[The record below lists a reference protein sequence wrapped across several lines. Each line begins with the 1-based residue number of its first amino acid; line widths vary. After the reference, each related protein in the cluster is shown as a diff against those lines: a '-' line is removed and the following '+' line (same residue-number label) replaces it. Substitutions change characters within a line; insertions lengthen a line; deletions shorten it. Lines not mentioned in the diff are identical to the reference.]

1 MIVGGE
7 FSVACLVM
15 PPKHSSDCDGKDWC
29 SHPEFTLK
37 GCGMVCSVPDPL
49 SVGSELH
56 AIEKTAFLLS
66 EGCRWNFTNQESHSD
81 QEKSNQLEIQI
92 K

>member
-1 MIVGGE
+1 
-7 FSVACLVM
+7 
-15 PPKHSSDCDGKDWC
+15 
-29 SHPEFTLK
+29 
-37 GCGMVCSVPDPL
+37 MVCSVPDLL

-56 AIEKTAFLLS
+56 AIEKTAFLPS
-66 EGCRWNFTNQESHSD
+66 EVCRWNFTNQESHSD